1 MNHTLIRKSSVLV
14 GDTDPIDLF
23 NPSAEWDSIPEDSW
37 GDLGVHEC
45 DRSNMSSIAETQN
58 ISYKIFPNPVQQ
70 GDIVSI
76 ASLNSIKN
84 VFITNIL
91 GEQSKSYNSINTSG
105 LATGSYIIHIE
116 FINGSFAKEK
126 IIVR

>member
-1 MNHTLIRKSSVLV
+1 M
-14 GDTDPIDLF
+14 
-23 NPSAEWDSIPEDSW
+23 
-37 GDLGVHEC
+37 HEC
-45 DRSNMSSIAETQN
+45 DCSNMSSIRDAQN
-58 ISYKIFPNPVQQ
+58 ISYKIYPNPVQQ

-105 LATGSYIIHIE
+105 LAIGSYIIHIE

-126 IIVR
+126 LLLDNSILKLTAYL